1 MSDKIIT
8 LVAVERGFY
17 NGKLV
22 EPGAKIQFNT
32 ASADGKGTRNP
43 PKWAV
48 PEGDPALDKPKPK
61 PVGDLRPVETQKAVE
76 KKQKGLSDDL
86 VG

>member
-22 EPGAKIQFNT
+22 EPGQEIQFNT
-32 ASADGKGTRNP
+32 VSADGKTTRKP
-43 PKWAV
+43 PKWAK
-48 PEGDPALDKPKPK
+48 EKGDPALDKPKPK

-76 KKQKGLSDDL
+76 KKQKGISDDL